1 MNGSVMLR
9 GISRTTRVEILACNT
24 MVSVVTIPQSRNP
37 CARSHDSA
45 RRDWMYGAAA
55 LAYAAGLHAY

>member
-24 MVSVVTIPQSRNP
+24 MVSVVDPAIRAILAHGP
-37 CARSHDSA
+37 HDSVH
-45 RRDWMYGAAA
+45 RDWMYGAAA
-55 LAYAAGLHAY
+55 LAYAAGLYAY